1 MEFMKKAI
9 QNPKRKVPPWTTMT
23 AGHEWLLPPWKCP
36 FERDLPWGGRRDAFK
51 IQEFSTTGETVQPHI
66 HVAGAAAGVRSGQK
80 CTFLSKKTKPRVWT
94 VLGSPASFR
103 LEVLSG
109 ETCWLSRAA
118 RSRRASGG
126 HRTAFSTR
134 PEGPWLVTVVQERTA
149 AVWPCLGVVTV
160 KASVH

>member
-80 CTFLSKKTKPRVWT
+80 CTFLSKKPNRECGQFW
-94 VLGSPASFR
+94 AAR
-103 LEVLSG
+103 LLSG
-109 ETCWLSRAA
+109 LKCCLG
-118 RSRRASGG
+118 RRAG
-126 HRTAFSTR
+126 
-134 PEGPWLVTVVQERTA
+134 
-149 AVWPCLGVVTV
+149 
-160 KASVH
+160 